1 MLEQAILTLAKQR
14 FEAFKALAANHI
26 DFQDVR
32 DCFYELTGLTS
43 IRMTDGANLS
53 PEVIDE
59 LILIDNLA
67 VLTMRSV
74 NPDTLNLFPVHAVS
88 LSEYLDMSDRMLV
101 DLIFKEGGRFN
112 NQDAISVAIH
122 RGLIDSVKNQAEAYE
137 RVTEREEANNW
148 RAKLD
153 ENHAHVKNSI
163 ASILERAEKYDWSEI
178 NREVRGHPYGRLL
191 REIEFLANISM
202 QPEHRKELFDEMR
215 GLAKKL
221 SDLNLITAFEI
232 EEIFTKYQR

>member
-14 FEAFKALAANHI
+14 FEALKALAANNI

-53 PEVIDE
+53 SEFTDE

-74 NPDTLNLFPVHAVS
+74 NPDTLNLSPVHAVS

-112 NQDAISVAIH
+112 NQEAISVAMH
-122 RGLIDSVKNQAEAYE
+122 RGLIDNISNQTEAYE
-137 RVTEREEANNW
+137 RVEA
-148 RAKLD
+148 
-153 ENHAHVKNSI
+153 
-163 ASILERAEKYDWSEI
+163 
-178 NREVRGHPYGRLL
+178 REV
-191 REIEFLANISM
+191 
-202 QPEHRKELFDEMR
+202 D
-215 GLAKKL
+215 AKKGVEL
-221 SDLNLITAFEI
+221 TLLPNA
-232 EEIFTKYQR
+232 